1 MDTFAS
7 LINNNLNNVM
17 KYLAAA
23 TILLA
28 APTWIA
34 SLWGM
39 NVELPMKED
48 PHAFAILMAS
58 SAVLALSIVGVFFYL
73 YKKRIF

>member
-1 MDTFAS
+1 
-7 LINNNLNNVM
+7 
-17 KYLAAA
+17 
-23 TILLA
+23 
-28 APTWIA
+28 
-34 SLWGM
+34 M